1 MSTITGTVF
10 RRGAELAAVH
20 LKREPSDD
28 QPRPSPWMFGL
39 FGLTVVAIS
48 LTVWAV
54 QYTLGNVVATLAA
67 VEDTNPDIYVRIDNN
82 EDDPNKPI
90 NPNEPEMAGST
101 PLQPITNK
109 LRTTVRHLRARAGFW
124 SPFRGLSLFLVYSLA
139 RGFISGLLPTRGS
152 FLGQFLV
159 QSCLSMLL
167 ATWQMAWVH
176 IVISERSPKPFY
188 QRIPSYRTWPKI
200 APAVALQDILTAAGF
215 FLPLA
220 ALEAVGLIDFETP
233 QNEVTMKFV
242 CSTMAVYFIPA
253 LFAFLISIPARGIF
267 IRVAASMLPEEDE
280 SIVPFDRSFGGK
292 VNPAITGGSGCLSV
306 TDAWATFDWPARVRF
321 AKVIGKTI
329 LIEMALAV
337 AAVAILVGEL
347 MLMGPGV
354 LAIGGPS
361 DPQGMSM

>member
-1 MSTITGTVF
+1 M
-10 RRGAELAAVH
+10 
-20 LKREPSDD
+20 
-28 QPRPSPWMFGL
+28 
-39 FGLTVVAIS
+39 
-48 LTVWAV
+48 
-54 QYTLGNVVATLAA
+54 VATLAA

-233 QNEVTMKFV
+233 RT
-242 CSTMAVYFIPA
+242 
-253 LFAFLISIPARGIF
+253 R
-267 IRVAASMLPEEDE
+267 
-280 SIVPFDRSFGGK
+280 
-292 VNPAITGGSGCLSV
+292 
-306 TDAWATFDWPARVRF
+306 
-321 AKVIGKTI
+321 
-329 LIEMALAV
+329 
-337 AAVAILVGEL
+337 
-347 MLMGPGV
+347 
-354 LAIGGPS
+354 
-361 DPQGMSM
+361 